1 MLFMKLHKAQICIS
15 FCLNLNKLLFCQE
28 TEMMCSSL
36 SFKFRLVTLAKK
48 KIQSQNN
55 CMKKQLLFYFSPL
68 IEPISSRSR
77 EEREGGE
84 RKKKR
89 LKLKCGKVEIN
100 SAVVQMLQMQN
111 K

>member
-55 CMKKQLLFYFSPL
+55 CMKNNYFFYFRPL
-68 IEPISSRSR
+68 IEPISSISR
-77 EEREGGE
+77 EEREMGGA
-84 RKKKR
+84 RKKK
-89 LKLKCGKVEIN
+89 LKPKCGKVEIS
-100 SAVVQMLQMQN
+100 SAIMQMLQMQN

>member
-77 EEREGGE
+77 EEREEG
-84 RKKKR
+84 RKKKKKDLNR
-89 LKLKCGKVEIN
+89 NVERWKSIP
-100 SAVVQMLQMQN
+100 Q
-111 K
+111 